1 MVCAIVLFDDTCDKC
16 NRWARFIQRGD
27 STTRLRIVGQNS
39 DEGRALL
46 NTRPAN
52 LIDTDSVFLLSA
64 GGIWYAKS
72 AAICRIALK
81 MRFPWPLAAAM
92 WLVPAPIRDLC
103 YEIYASRR

>member
-1 MVCAIVLFDDTCDKC
+1 MVRAIVLFDDTCDKC
-16 NRWARFIQRGD
+16 NRWARFIQKGD

-46 NTRPAN
+46 NTRPDN
-52 LIDTDSVFLLSA
+52 LIDTDSVFLVSA

-72 AAICRIALK
+72 AAIWRIAFK

-103 YEIYASRR
+103 YDIYASRR